1 MSETPEFLVVVPGWD
16 PDKLDLCME
25 VCLYIASLG
34 DRATLVIPSYLS
46 SAIPPSFPSDP
57 LVAVA
62 QIGSSSARPMFLT
75 LWFKFRWDLAGYLE
89 DRIIAAGGELPR
101 KLYAVVV
108 PGAES
113 TRGLFRNYNVP
124 VDPLPLAGLTIQ
136 CMWKLPHDLPEKIS
150 DLSETA
156 EFLVVVPGW
165 DPDKLHLC
173 MEVCLYIASRGDRAT
188 LVTPSYLSSAIPP
201 SFPSN
206 PRVAVAQIGSSSAH
220 RMLLILWFKFR
231 WDLAVYLEERRMA
244 AGGELP
250 RKLYAVV
257 VPGAE
262 STRDLIRNFNV
273 TVDPSPLARVEFE
286 RMRKVRAS
294 DVRPGESRLPAGL
307 PEEMAIVRS
316 DLKMKPFGPPR
327 GGPPGPDPRPGGG
340 GGGPPSVPEVE
351 GSIGRMTNKSADPE
365 QPFFDNM
372 GDRMKMVG
380 GIRPLLPEQDWKTSG
395 SVICGPEIL
404 SRPSTG
410 GFPSHG
416 GWNSTS
422 PRRSPFATWPFL
434 GKRYYNTDS
443 PGDHLKVGHVASND
457 MPKSAMD
464 DEFKGISETVA
475 SEAFASFQFDL
486 KLQRRIG
493 RLRIGASISRLA
505 RSMR

>member
-1 MSETPEFLVVVPGWD
+1 MSETAEFLAVVPGWD
-16 PDKLDLCME
+16 RDKLDLCME

-46 SAIPPSFPSDP
+46 SAIPSSFPSNP

-62 QIGSSSARPMFLT
+62 QIGSSSARRMSLI
-75 LWFKFRWDLAGYLE
+75 LWFKFRWDLARYLE
-89 DRIIAAGGELPR
+89 ERRMAAGGELPR

-108 PGAES
+108 TGEES
-113 TRGLFRNYNVP
+113 IREMFRNFNVTVNP
-124 VDPLPLAGLTIQ
+124 VPLALLEIVRR
-136 CMWKLPHDLPEKIS
+136 WKLPVGS
-150 DLSETA
+150 DLSETF

-188 LVTPSYLSSAIPP
+188 LVIPSYLSSAIPP

-262 STRDLIRNFNV
+262 STRDLFRNFNV

-380 GIRPLLPEQDWKTSG
+380 GIRPLLPEQYWKTSG

-410 GFPSHG
+410 GFLSHG

-422 PRRSPFATWPFL
+422 PRRSPIATWPFL

-464 DEFKGISETVA
+464 DEFKGINVTVA